1 MNTRIIRLFIPEF
14 LCALILSISSCSFL
28 TSPPSAVHD
37 LGYPYINVPSENAT
51 LPPQQQPV
59 TVDAP
64 RWLSDTRIRYRLLY
78 ATPTQVRFYALDRW
92 IAPPSELLEQ
102 LLNNSEKPWPTPV
115 NIKLQVY
122 EQQFNNAEKAKVVMH
137 FTATTLPSDNKQLA
151 HKQEFN
157 LQLPCPTPD
166 AKGAV
171 TAFNV
176 LTKQAVDKVQAWAIG
191 SN

>member
-1 MNTRIIRLFIPEF
+1 MNTRIIRLFISVF

-37 LGYPYINVPSENAT
+37 FGYPDANVPSENAT
-51 LPPQQQPV
+51 LPQQTPV

-78 ATPTQVRFYALDRW
+78 ATPTQVRFYSLDRW
-92 IAPPSELLEQ
+92 IAPPPELLEQ
-102 LLNNSEKPWPTPV
+102 LLNNSEKPWPMPV
-115 NIKLQVY
+115 NIKLQVF
-122 EQQFNNAEKAKVVMH
+122 EQQFDSAEKAKVVMH
-137 FTATTLPSDNKQLA
+137 FTATTLPSDNKQLV

-166 AKGAV
+166 AEGAV
-171 TAFNV
+171 TSYNI
-176 LTKQAVDKVQAWAIG
+176 LTNQAIDKVRAWVIG
-191 SN
+191 LN

>member
-1 MNTRIIRLFIPEF
+1 MNTRIIRLFISVF

-37 LGYPYINVPSENAT
+37 FGYPDANVPSENAT
-51 LPPQQQPV
+51 LPQQTPV

-78 ATPTQVRFYALDRW
+78 ATPTQVRFYSLDRW
-92 IAPPSELLEQ
+92 IAPPPELLEQ

-115 NIKLQVY
+115 NIKLQVF
-122 EQQFNNAEKAKVVMH
+122 EQQFVSAEKAKVVIH
-137 FTATTLPSDNKQLA
+137 FTATTIPDDNNQLA

-171 TAFNV
+171 TGFNV
-176 LTKQAVDKVQAWAIG
+176 LTKQAADKVQAWVIG